1 MHIYDDDNDSD
12 DVDDYTRTSARI
24 KSMREE
30 IKSLKLRL
38 AKLGMDEDQ
47 LIASGNLRNVEI
59 VQPVEAM
66 DDFYLISQDAAVT
79 DNQVKSIKT
88 FLRNITGG
96 SSG

>member
-1 MHIYDDDNDSD
+1 
-12 DVDDYTRTSARI
+12 
-24 KSMREE
+24 MREE